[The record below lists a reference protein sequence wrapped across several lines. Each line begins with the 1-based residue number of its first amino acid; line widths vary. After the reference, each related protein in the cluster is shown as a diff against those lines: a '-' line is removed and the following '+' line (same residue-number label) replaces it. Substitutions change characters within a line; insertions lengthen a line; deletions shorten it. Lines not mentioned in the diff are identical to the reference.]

1 MCCGM
6 TRWPHME
13 VEAWAWACRQSEGW
27 VQMLMGVCPSN
38 WDTLDSRKFSVLL
51 LVLSLF
57 SKPSLLIQSLLISGS
72 EDRLGKDVI
81 VLLNFFLPGVSRW

>member
-1 MCCGM
+1 M
-6 TRWPHME
+6 
-13 VEAWAWACRQSEGW
+13 
-27 VQMLMGVCPSN
+27 QMLMGVCPSN
-38 WDTLDSRKFSVLL
+38 WDTLVSRKFSVLL

-57 SKPSLLIQSLLISGS
+57 SKPSLLIQSLFLSGS